1 MCPGRCL
8 QIFQTSDYNNSCF
21 QPDTPQRA
29 GLIFLHPGHKPQPK
43 KTPPRLGDRAK
54 ITTFAYGLPPF
65 RRPGPERE
73 KILPKSDSESALYI
87 FSRKHAP
94 KKEASKKRFTVSLQ
108 YVLRHQQARQHAENQ
123 LFTSLFFIDMKCRL
137 TRSFKLTCKFAPS
150 DCNEEP
156 GRRNRRGSAT
166 RYLEYYY

>member
-1 MCPGRCL
+1 MAKNPSNPCEIT
-8 QIFQTSDYNNSCF
+8 IFVSKHVPN
-21 QPDTPQRA
+21 
-29 GLIFLHPGHKPQPK
+29 
-43 KTPPRLGDRAK
+43 
-54 ITTFAYGLPPF
+54 
-65 RRPGPERE
+65 E
-73 KILPKSDSESALYI
+73 KRSV
-87 FSRKHAP
+87 
-94 KKEASKKRFTVSLQ
+94 KKRFTVSLQ